1 MGNPNPKNQFVPGD
15 ARINRR
21 GRKVGSFD
29 KARKLA
35 QQIANEPV
43 PNKEDVT
50 RLENLFREWSNPR
63 HPKSDKFVE
72 YAVGKVP
79 NPVEVTGKD
88 GEVLKVVVEYANGKT
103 DAPSVPSEPT
113 DNP

>member
-29 KARKLA
+29 KVRKLA
-35 QQIANEPV
+35 QQIANEPF
-43 PNKEDVT
+43 PNKEDIT
-50 RLENLFREWSNPR
+50 RLENLLREWSNPR

-72 YAVGKVP
+72 YGYGKVP
-79 NPVEVTGKD
+79 NPVAFTDEDGKSTKILVTIKND
-88 GEVLKVVVEYANGKT
+88 ET
-103 DAPSVPSEPT
+103 D
-113 DNP
+113 